1 MAVDTSS
8 SAAARIPVVWAAAAV
23 WAALRSEP
31 MVAKS
36 VAAEVII
43 AGAAIT
49 DDIVDLPLANPSRLS
64 AARLFKRLS
73 VLLEVLLV
81 ARRYR

>member
-1 MAVDTSS
+1 MAADTSS
-8 SAAARIPVVWAAAAV
+8 SAAASTPVVWLAAAV

-43 AGAAIT
+43 SGAAIT
-49 DDIVDLPLANPSRLS
+49 YDM
-64 AARLFKRLS
+64 AAS
-73 VLLEVLLV
+73 
-81 ARRYR
+81 